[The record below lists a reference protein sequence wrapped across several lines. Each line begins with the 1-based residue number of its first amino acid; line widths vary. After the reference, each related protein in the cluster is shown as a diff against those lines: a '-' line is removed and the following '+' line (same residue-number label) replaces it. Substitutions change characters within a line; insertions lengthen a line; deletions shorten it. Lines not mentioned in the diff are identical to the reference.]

1 MFFSSLFYPFSLS
14 RMYVADLVFCR
25 LYTCYYIIKRFFSP
39 FFCFIP
45 FPLLLFSST
54 NRLPLV
60 FYLCKLLTSEL
71 HQCNYINT
79 PPALIKHRRH
89 TYLSNYIV
97 RIERRVLHH
106 QSRRVAQGFR
116 SKLCTKRQES
126 TTRTRA
132 WLIHTSCH
140 VQQEQLHFE
149 YSLIHE

>member
-39 FFCFIP
+39 FLCFIP
-45 FPLLLFSST
+45 FPLLLFFSST

-60 FYLCKLLTSEL
+60 FYLLCKLLTSEL

-106 QSRRVAQGFR
+106 QSP
-116 SKLCTKRQES
+116 
-126 TTRTRA
+126 
-132 WLIHTSCH
+132 TSCGSGVSIEAMYKEARKH
-140 VQQEQLHFE
+140 DT
-149 YSLIHE
+149 HESVAYTYVVPCAAGTTSF